1 MPHVPPTGAP
11 GMPINLDRRKILLVG
26 LLGCA
31 GFDSRAAVEE
41 VSLRVENLR
50 CPLCARQVERWVD
63 RLPEVL
69 TTAADPA
76 TGEVK
81 VEARSGRSLSPA
93 ALRRQIRRAGF
104 EPVAEHEELRAVGEV
119 QHGQRDRL
127 VFRVAGTSEEYD
139 LLEGP
144 ELLPLLQSLPATG
157 KSRVAL
163 RGRVHRHPET
173 LPPSL
178 TILSFEIEAKQ

>member
-1 MPHVPPTGAP
+1 
-11 GMPINLDRRKILLVG
+11 MPINLDRRKVLLVW
-26 LLGCA
+26 LLGWA

-50 CPLCARQVERWVD
+50 CSLCVRQVERWVG

-69 TTAADPA
+69 STAVDPA

-81 VEARSGRSLSPA
+81 VEARPGRSLNPA
-93 ALRRQIRRAGF
+93 AVRRQIRRAGL
-104 EPVAEHEELRAVGEV
+104 EPAAEHEELRAVGEV
-119 QHGQRDRL
+119 RHGQRDRL
-127 VFRVAGTSEEYD
+127 VFRVAQTGEEYH

-144 ELLPLLQSLPATG
+144 ELLPLLQSLPAAG

-163 RGRVHRHPET
+163 RGRVHRHPEQ

-178 TILSFEIEAKQ
+178 SILSFEIEAKR